1 MTTTTPTV
9 TLPAGWTPS
18 SSGCLRTTD
27 FWIWDYPED
36 RNQRTVL
43 GGPSQTDN
51 CFPSTWNPTLTYEGS
66 GCPPQYTSACQGP
79 DSTAPVTCCP
89 TAYAFSCIAETDLG
103 IHSADTFRCVS
114 KHNTGGTIVVTRTAF
129 KPNTIAIET
138 RTRKTNEHLF
148 ALAMIYKT
156 PTSMPT
162 STLPTDSSSTIT
174 GTSMADGDSAAA
186 TPSGESTSG
195 LGAGAAA
202 GIGVGA
208 GLVVLLIVGFVA
220 WYLLRR
226 RRTTFQELET
236 PPAPPPP
243 PMTPATP
250 TTYATQDGVSMYSKP
265 TELSA
270 VPHEIHELDG
280 R

>member
-1 MTTTTPTV
+1 M
-9 TLPAGWTPS
+9 
-18 SSGCLRTTD
+18 
-27 FWIWDYPED
+27 
-36 RNQRTVL
+36 
-43 GGPSQTDN
+43 
-51 CFPSTWNPTLTYEGS
+51 
-66 GCPPQYTSACQGP
+66 
-79 DSTAPVTCCP
+79 
-89 TAYAFSCIAETDLG
+89 
-103 IHSADTFRCVS
+103 S

-156 PTSMPT
+156 PVGPFHLPPMEGPLIDEQTSMPT